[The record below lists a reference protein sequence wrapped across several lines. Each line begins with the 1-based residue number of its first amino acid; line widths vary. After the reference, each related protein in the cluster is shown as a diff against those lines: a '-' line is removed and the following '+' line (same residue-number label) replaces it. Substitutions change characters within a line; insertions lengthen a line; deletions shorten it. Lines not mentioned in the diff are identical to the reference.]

1 MRRLGGKG
9 GDLVCDRGELVGE
22 ITDLVGENVFHVFEL
37 LKLCV
42 GLDGVAFRWES
53 LDCFEW
59 KPEDDEFGCGVDAQL
74 WPCGV
79 SVFCGGKLGCEG
91 DSWCD
96 ESGLSVVVAVGDLAS
111 GDPDAVAGADAGCDA
126 GVDVDCGVGGCGCPS
141 VEGAG
146 EFECGLLGGESVGFT
161 AVGGDGSLGGAEVE
175 CGVPYSCFDGEVGC
189 GERDAVVGVCGKGDH
204 GLVKCEHVCLLIL
217 LCAPL
222 SGLLPTFSSPAGFE
236 IWKSP
241 TILSGGASSL

>member
-1 MRRLGGKG
+1 MEGSGFSSVCLLRCLGGKVV
-9 GDLVCDRGELVGE
+9 DLVGDCGELVGE

-53 LDCFEW
+53 LDCFEG
-59 KPEDDEFGCGVDAQL
+59 KSDEGELGCGVDAQL

-96 ESGLSVVVAVGDLAS
+96 ESGLRVVVAVGDLSS

-126 GVDVDCGVGGCGCPS
+126 GV
-141 VEGAG
+141 
-146 EFECGLLGGESVGFT
+146 
-161 AVGGDGSLGGAEVE
+161 EVFRE
-175 CGVPYSCFDGEVGC
+175 RFS
-189 GERDAVVGVCGKGDH
+189 GERIDCH
-204 GLVKCEHVCLLIL
+204 E
-217 LCAPL
+217 
-222 SGLLPTFSSPAGFE
+222 
-236 IWKSP
+236 
-241 TILSGGASSL
+241 